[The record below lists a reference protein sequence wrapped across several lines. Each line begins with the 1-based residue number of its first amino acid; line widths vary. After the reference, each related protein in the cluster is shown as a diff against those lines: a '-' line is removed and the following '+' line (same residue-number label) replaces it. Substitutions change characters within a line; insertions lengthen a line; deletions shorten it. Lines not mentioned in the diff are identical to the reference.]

1 MPAVRSAFLRGS
13 RHALPFLIVVVPF
26 AMLFG
31 ALATDAGLTML
42 EVITFSAVVFAG
54 AAQFAALQLMQDQA
68 PLLVIL
74 ATSLAVNLRMV
85 MYSIALSPHLGSAP
99 LGVRATIAYFLVDQ
113 SYVASIAE
121 FERNPGLTMPEKIAY
136 FFGSIAP
143 IAPLWYVSTIAGAR
157 LGQAIPPEY
166 ALDFAV
172 PITFLAVIA
181 PMIRTVPHVAATVVS
196 ILGALLMSWLPFGTG
211 LLVAAGLAMATG
223 AALEVVLERKGAV
236 DAN

>member
-1 MPAVRSAFLRGS
+1 MPSARSAFLRGS

-85 MYSIALSPHLGSAP
+85 MYSIALSPHLGAAP
-99 LGVRATIAYFLVDQ
+99 LSIRATIAYFLVDQ

-121 FERNPGLTMPEKIAY
+121 FERNPGLSITAKIAY

-143 IAPLWYVSTIAGAR
+143 IAPHWYVSTIAGAR
-157 LGQAIPPEY
+157 LGRAIPPEY

-172 PITFLAVIA
+172 PITFLAIIA
-181 PMIRTVPHVAATVVS
+181 PMIRTLPHVAATVVS
-196 ILGALLMSWLPFGTG
+196 ILGTLALANLPFGTG
-211 LLVAAGLAMATG
+211 LLVAAAMAMAAG
-223 AALEVVLERKGAV
+223 ASLEVFLGRKGAA
-236 DAN
+236 DAD